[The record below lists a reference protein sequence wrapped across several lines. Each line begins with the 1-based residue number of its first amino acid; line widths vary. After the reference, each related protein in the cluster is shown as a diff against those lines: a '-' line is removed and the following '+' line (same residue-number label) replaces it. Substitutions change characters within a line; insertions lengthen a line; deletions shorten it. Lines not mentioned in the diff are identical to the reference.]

1 MQAKRTLILGVT
13 GSGKGALGFEL
24 ARRMGGEIISVDSMK
39 VYRRMDIGTA
49 KPSAQRRQQV
59 PHHLIDV
66 AEPSESFS
74 VDRFLA
80 LTETAAGGI
89 EAAGLPVIAVGG
101 TAMYI
106 KAMLYGLFEGPAAD
120 MEIRDRLKREID
132 ADGSKNLHSR
142 LAKADPQA
150 AERIHPNDQ
159 RRIIRA
165 LEVFELTGKPI
176 SSLQTQ
182 FEAQNV
188 SHGWRIIGLRREK
201 ADASGRI
208 NARVKRMI
216 DGGLV
221 DEVEGL
227 LAEDMPLSR
236 QAACAIGYAEIIEH
250 LQDSLTLDEAVER
263 IKVNTRRLAK
273 GQRTWFKTFK
283 DVNWLD
289 IDPDEPVESML
300 KRATASLGP

>member
-1 MQAKRTLILGVT
+1 
-13 GSGKGALGFEL
+13 
-24 ARRMGGEIISVDSMK
+24 
-39 VYRRMDIGTA
+39 
-49 KPSAQRRQQV
+49 
-59 PHHLIDV
+59 
-66 AEPSESFS
+66 
-74 VDRFLA
+74 
-80 LTETAAGGI
+80 
-89 EAAGLPVIAVGG
+89 
-101 TAMYI
+101 MYI

-120 MEIRDRLKREID
+120 MQIRERLKEEIA
-132 ADGSKNLHSR
+132 ADGSAKLHFR

-150 AERIHPNDQ
+150 AERIHPNDH

-188 SHGWRIIGLRREK
+188 SHGWHIIGLRREK
-201 ADASGRI
+201 PDASSRI

-216 DGGLV
+216 DAGLV
-221 DEVEGL
+221 DEVKGL
-227 LAEDMPLSR
+227 LAEQNPLSR
-236 QAACAIGYAEIIEH
+236 QAAAAIGYAEIIEH
-250 LQDSLTLDEAVER
+250 LQGRLALDEAVER

-289 IDPDEPVESML
+289 IAPAETPENTL
-300 KRATASLGP
+300 KRAAASLGL